1 MSALQV
7 PPIVQRVS
15 APVGKWAG
23 RAAQVAAEL
32 VYPPRCTFCHEEIL
46 GPADGILL
54 CLKCRQDLT
63 AGEQAVCPRCAISL
77 DSGAVV
83 GADGCPRCR
92 DVDWQ
97 FSAAFR
103 LGRYRE
109 ELREAVLRMKSPA
122 DEPLT
127 AAMGRLLVAQRMADL
142 TGWRPDLVVPVPMHW
157 RRRLAR
163 GANSPDLLAA
173 IVARRL
179 RTRSGVGALSRR
191 RLTRPQNELPPEDRA
206 ENIRG
211 AFRIK
216 SSWDFR
222 GARVLLVDDVM
233 TTGATAHET
242 AGVLRRGGAAD
253 VAVAVVARA
262 EQSDVS

>member
-1 MSALQV
+1 MASPQIPTSIRRFGTSVAD
-7 PPIVQRVS
+7 
-15 APVGKWAG
+15 WARREG
-23 RAAQVAAEL
+23 QMGAEL
-32 VYPPRCTFCHEEIL
+32 IYPPRCTFCREEIL
-46 GPADGILL
+46 GPADGILV
-54 CLKCRQDLT
+54 CRTCRKQLT
-63 AGEQAVCPRCAISL
+63 AGGRAACPRCATSL
-77 DSGAVV
+77 EGGPATATGA
-83 GADGCPRCR
+83 CPRCR

-103 LGRYRE
+103 LGRYRD
-109 ELREAVLRMKSPA
+109 ELREAVLRMKHPA
-122 DEPLT
+122 DEPL
-127 AAMGRLLVAQRMADL
+127 AAAVGRMLATLRLAELSA
-142 TGWRPDLVVPVPMHW
+142 WRPEVVVPVPMHW
-157 RRRLAR
+157 RRRLGR

-173 IVARRL
+173 ILARRL
-179 RTRSGVGALSRR
+179 KIRAGIGALARL

-242 AGVLRRGGAAD
+242 AGVLRRGGASD

-262 EQSDVS
+262 EQGDLN

>member
-1 MSALQV
+1 MSALPV
-7 PPIVQRVS
+7 PPIVQQLS
-15 APVGKWAG
+15 APVGKWAR

-32 VYPPRCTFCHEEIL
+32 VYPPRCTFCRDEIL
-46 GPADGILL
+46 GLEDEILL
-54 CLKCRQDLT
+54 CLECRKELT
-63 AGEQAVCPRCAISL
+63 AGEQPVCPRCATSL
-77 DSGAVV
+77 DGAVV
-83 GADGCPRCR
+83 SAGGCPRCR

-103 LGRYRE
+103 LARYRD
-109 ELREAVLRMKSPA
+109 ELRKAVLRMKSPA

-127 AAMGRLLVAQRMADL
+127 AAVGRLLVVQRMADL
-142 TGWRPDLVVPVPMHW
+142 TAWRPDLVVPVPMHW

-173 IVARRL
+173 IIARRL
-179 RTRSGVGALSRR
+179 KTRSAVGALSRR
-191 RLTRPQNELPPEDRA
+191 RQTRPQNELPTEDRA

-233 TTGATAHET
+233 TTGATANET

-253 VAVAVVARA
+253 VAIAVVARA
-262 EQSDVS
+262 EQADLT

>member
-1 MSALQV
+1 LC
-7 PPIVQRVS
+7 RD
-15 APVGKWAG
+15 
-23 RAAQVAAEL
+23 
-32 VYPPRCTFCHEEIL
+32 EIL
-46 GPADGILL
+46 GPEDGILL
-54 CLKCRQDLT
+54 CLKCRKELT
-63 AGEQAVCPRCAISL
+63 AGEHAVCPRCATSL
-77 DSGAVV
+77 DGSAIV
-83 GADGCPRCR
+83 GAGGCPRCR

-103 LGRYRE
+103 LGRYRG

-122 DEPLT
+122 EEPLT
-127 AAMGRLLVAQRMADL
+127 AAMGRFLVAQRMADL
-142 TGWRPDLVVPVPMHW
+142 TAWRPDVVVPVPMHW

-173 IVARRL
+173 ILARRL
-179 RTRSGVGALSRR
+179 KTRSGVGALSRR
-191 RLTRPQNELPPEDRA
+191 RQTRSQNEIPPEDRA

-216 SSWDFR
+216 SSWDLS

-233 TTGATAHET
+233 TTGATAQET
-242 AGVLRRGGAAD
+242 AGILRRGGAAD

-262 EQSDVS
+262 EQADLN